1 MAWSVLR
8 CSLHS
13 TQDSASYADSP
24 KSRVAPQAIFC
35 FAAEAH
41 PCRSQRQVPRRVR
54 SPATCRFAE
63 SPIAAAFAS
72 NRRFRDLFEVSHGW
86 WMRERRAG
94 WGVLRVRSEYSC
106 RRRFPNLIGPR
117 DLPAVLLSGTGWVGD
132 PVGPT
137 ASPRPRCAQAW
148 THSIALG
155 GVLRKPPNR
164 PKTARRKRRR
174 RCSDRLQ
181 QVSLSIRHRW
191 MGGGVPPSSLQVDA
205 VTLCRA
211 QRPHWSDRTTTPQ
224 RRRGH
229 PGPGWVTLRCTAQ
242 PTDRTAD
249 CVQVHA
255 KPNSGV

>member
-1 MAWSVLR
+1 MPVTTS
-8 CSLHS
+8 S
-13 TQDSASYADSP
+13 TETSAL
-24 KSRVAPQAIFC
+24 
-35 FAAEAH
+35 
-41 PCRSQRQVPRRVR
+41 PCHLPV
-54 SPATCRFAE
+54 CRISEFL
-63 SPIAAAFAS
+63 AAAFAS
-72 NRRFRDLFEVSHGW
+72 NRRFRDLFEASHGW

-106 RRRFPNLIGPR
+106 RRRFPNLIGPQ
-117 DLPAVLLSGTGWVGD
+117 DLPTVLLAGTGWVGD
-132 PVGPT
+132 PVGPAHRLT
-137 ASPRPRCAQAW
+137 PAAPCTGMDAQRCIGRRASANAESASPRPRRAQAW
-148 THSIALG
+148 THSVALG
-155 GVLRKPPNR
+155 GVLRQTPNR

-181 QVSLSIRHRW
+181 QVRLSIRHRW
-191 MGGGVPPSSLQVDA
+191 VEGGVPPSAVQVDA

-242 PTDRTAD
+242 PIDRTAD